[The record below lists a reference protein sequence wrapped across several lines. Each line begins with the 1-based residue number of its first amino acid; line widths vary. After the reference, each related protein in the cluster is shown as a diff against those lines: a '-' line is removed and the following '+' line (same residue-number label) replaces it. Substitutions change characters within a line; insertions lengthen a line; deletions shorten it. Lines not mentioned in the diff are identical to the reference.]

1 LNFQDLQ
8 TGKRGKEHEGMPL
21 EEEESEYTW
30 AVRVAFCKVAPPREK
45 QENSELTSKDVNFM
59 GHG

>member
-1 LNFQDLQ
+1 M
-8 TGKRGKEHEGMPL
+8 TGKRGKDHEGMPL

-30 AVRVAFCKVAPPREK
+30 AAGVTFYKVGPPREK
-45 QENSELTSKDVNFM
+45 QENSEFTSKDVNFM

>member
-1 LNFQDLQ
+1 LNFQDLL
-8 TGKRGKEHEGMPL
+8 TGKRGKDHEGMPL

-30 AVRVAFCKVAPPREK
+30 AAGVTFYKVGPPREK
-45 QENSELTSKDVNFM
+45 QENSEFTSKDVNFM